1 VLGGA
6 LWTPSGIFVQHGRP
20 FSSCSSQVEV
30 PTEYQGWNKSQEN
43 HVENDF
49 HAPAWKFQAW
59 KYDCRYLE
67 DHPGT
72 NYVASAY
79 AVNPL
84 GLEFLEKP
92 FHTVLIVLKD

>member
-1 VLGGA
+1 
-6 LWTPSGIFVQHGRP
+6 
-20 FSSCSSQVEV
+20 V
-30 PTEYQGWNKSQEN
+30 PTEYQGWNKSQEK